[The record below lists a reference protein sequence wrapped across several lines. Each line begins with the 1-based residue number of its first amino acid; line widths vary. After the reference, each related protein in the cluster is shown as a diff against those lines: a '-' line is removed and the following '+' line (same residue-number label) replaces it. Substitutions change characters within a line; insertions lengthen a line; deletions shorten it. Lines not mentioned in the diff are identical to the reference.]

1 MKLPIRDLP
10 LYSVYLE
17 ASDITVKYR
26 PHTVKEEQILNMASL
41 SDSESEKLE
50 AVFQICENCIDY
62 DIYKLYPAEIEYMF
76 MKIKACSDTPKVPV
90 IYTVDPE
97 IDEHGKNIHENCPDE
112 ISSTFDINK
121 DVEVIIDKTMNDYG
135 KRNKDGTWIIDLE
148 NDIKIQIRVKPLITV
163 TNDSIYDLIESII
176 DEKEDTVLYKDTDFN
191 REEIVEW
198 VEKLPS
204 STFKNFNKFMDRSP
218 TCVAHLS
225 FKCKCGKVFEEKEYG
240 VVRFLV

>member
-76 MKIKACSDTPKVPV
+76 MKIKACSDSPKVPV
-90 IYTVDPE
+90 VYTVDPE
-97 IDEHGKNIHENCPDE
+97 ID
-112 ISSTFDINK
+112 
-121 DVEVIIDKTMNDYG
+121 
-135 KRNKDGTWIIDLE
+135 KDGSWIIDLE
-148 NDIKIQIRVKPLITV
+148 NEIKIQIRVKPLI
-163 TNDSIYDLIESII
+163 NIGHDAIYELLESII
-176 DEKEDTVLYKDTDFN
+176 DEKTDEVLYKDTDFN
-191 REEIVEW
+191 KEEIVEW

-218 TCVAHLS
+218 TCVAHLK